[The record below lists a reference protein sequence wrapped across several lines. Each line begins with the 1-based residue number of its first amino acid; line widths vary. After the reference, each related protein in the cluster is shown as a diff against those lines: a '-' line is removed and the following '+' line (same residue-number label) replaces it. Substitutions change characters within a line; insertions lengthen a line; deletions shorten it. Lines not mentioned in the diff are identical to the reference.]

1 MMENIFILPGNEQEL
16 FNRYLDN
23 NEYYSERT
31 AGTGQES
38 LEQQAF
44 PRMNA
49 ISTG

>member
-1 MMENIFILPGNEQEL
+1 MENIFILPGNEQEL

-23 NEYYSERT
+23 NEYGPSERT

-44 PRMNA
+44 P
-49 ISTG
+49 G

>member
-23 NEYYSERT
+23 NEYGPLKNG
-31 AGTGQES
+31 GTGQES

-44 PRMNA
+44 P
-49 ISTG
+49 G